1 MFKKLILIFLLSFI
15 SVLFLDNFLYAEKI
29 AIVYTGDSHA
39 SLYPCRC
46 PKNPDGGIARRL
58 TKIKELRKEYPN
70 LLLLDSGNYFASG
83 VEDPD
88 SHGPELDKK
97 RTEVYLNAMSM
108 MDYDAAGIGKDE
120 FNFGQEFLEKVI
132 KETKFNFLSC
142 NLALP
147 QVSPFIIKEFGST
160 KIGILAVSPTETVL
174 GNKQDMA
181 QVVNTV
187 KDNIKKLKGQKV
199 NLVILLSQLAPGLD
213 EQLLQQVEGVDIIIA
228 SNISSKYK
236 TGDKIA
242 QTLYLKPYVWTRILG
257 VLELDMEDGKIA
269 GVAPKIFPMATSIA
283 DDVEIKNILPS
294 CFQDK
299 ECYKDN
305 QKGLCKSPG
314 TKDATCVYSQGL
326 KVPLIV
332 IFPKDCRTCNIQAA
346 VDQLK
351 SKIAGIS
358 EARLASD
365 DKKAKDLIKKFKITM
380 LPVFFLGKEI
390 EKYDDY
396 KNLLSNK
403 IIEKKDDNYYMVNPF
418 VIGVSYFL
426 ERKIQENRLD
436 LFISLGDKA
445 SKNVL
450 EITKNLLDKSNAKF
464 DFHLHF
470 LAVQDEA
477 SGEFRAPQGI
487 SEIEEDKR
495 ALCVIKNYPDKWW
508 DYLFC
513 RMKNIQSSWWDDC
526 ALELGI
532 DAAGLKECAKSGETN
547 NLLKENIKPVQELQ
561 IYYGPLFLLSNK
573 EIFGAT
579 EKTTLEE

>member
-1 MFKKLILIFLLSFI
+1 VNTL
-15 SVLFLDNFLYAEKI
+15 LYAEKI

-88 SHGPELDKK
+88 SHGLELDKK
-97 RTEVYLNAMSM
+97 RTEVYLNAMAM
-108 MDYDAAGIGKDE
+108 MGYDAVGIGKDE
-120 FNFGQEFLEKVI
+120 FNFGKEFLEGII
-132 KETKFNFLSC
+132 KEAKFNFLSC
-142 NLALP
+142 NLTLP
-147 QVSPFIIKEFGST
+147 QALPFIIKEFGST

-174 GNKQDMA
+174 GNKQDLA
-181 QVVNTV
+181 QVVNAV
-187 KDNIKKLKGQKV
+187 KDNIKKLKGQRV
-199 NLVILLSQLAPGLD
+199 SLVILLSQLAPGLD
-213 EQLLQQVEGVDIIIA
+213 EQLLQQVEGIDIIIA
-228 SNISSKYK
+228 SNISSQYK
-236 TGDKIA
+236 VADKIGQA
-242 QTLYLKPYVWTRILG
+242 LYLKPQVWTRTLG
-257 VLELDMEDGKIA
+257 VLELDIEDGKIK
-269 GVAPKIFPMATSIA
+269 GVAPKLFPLAKSIP
-283 DDVEIKNILPS
+283 DDDEIKNILPS

-314 TKDATCVYSQGL
+314 TKQATCVFEPDL
-326 KVPLIV
+326 KVPLTV
-332 IFPKDCRTCNIQAA
+332 IFPKNCKTCNIEAA
-346 VDQLK
+346 LEQLK
-351 SKIAGIS
+351 KQIAGIS
-358 EARLASD
+358 ETRLSSD
-365 DKKAKDLIKKFKITM
+365 DKKAKDLIKKFQITM
-380 LPVFFLGKEI
+380 LPVFLLGKEI
-390 EKYDDY
+390 EKHNDY
-396 KNLLSNK
+396 GNFLSNK
-403 IIEKKDDNYYMVNPF
+403 IIEKKDDNYYIVNPF
-418 VIGVSYFL
+418 IIGVSYFL
-426 ERKIQENRLD
+426 ERKAQENRLD
-436 LFISLGDKA
+436 LFLSLQDKA

-464 DFHLHF
+464 DFQLHF

-477 SGEFRAPQGI
+477 SKEFRAPGGV

-495 ALCVIKNYPDKWW
+495 TLCVMKNYPDKWW

-532 DAAGLKECAKSGETN
+532 DSAALKECAKTEETN
-547 NLLKENIKPVQELQ
+547 NLFKENIKPVQEMQ
-561 IYYGPLFLLSNK
+561 IYYGPLFLLDNK

-579 EKTTLEE
+579 EKTTLEELEKIIK